1 PGRHP
6 RARHQRPHL
15 AGQLLMRGCL
25 LVSSLFVF
33 LAGTAVGFFAA
44 RTCCREE
51 PPPPRGV
58 RFGPP
63 FMGLDDLAP
72 FYTSEQVYKDLRL
85 DEGQRSKIEGL
96 FSDHK
101 KSVEK
106 AHQDSAK
113 LSEELRKGIYA
124 ILTPEQEKEFRKIR
138 EEYAV
143 REMESQVGQEI
154 LGLKR
159 DIPLTDEEEALV
171 RPIYLRAGPEQWE
184 LRRAPTADREGWQK
198 AWEDIRT
205 RRDDAIQKVLS
216 PEKFQKY
223 KEVKERSRRGG
234 RQD

>member
-1 PGRHP
+1 
-6 RARHQRPHL
+6 
-15 AGQLLMRGCL
+15 MRGWL

-33 LAGTAVGFFAA
+33 LAGTAVGFVAA
-44 RTCCREE
+44 RTCGTGEQRG
-51 PPPPRGV
+51 PRD
-58 RFGPP
+58 RPFGPP

-72 FYTSEQVYKDLRL
+72 FFTSEQVYKDLGL
-85 DEGQRSKIEGL
+85 DENQRSKIEGL

-101 KSVEK
+101 KRVGET
-106 AHQDSAK
+106 HQILAR
-113 LSEELRKGIYA
+113 LSEELREGIYA
-124 ILTPEQEKEFRKIR
+124 ILTPEQTKRFTEIR

-143 REMESQVGQEI
+143 REMEAQIGREI

-171 RPIYLRAGPEQWE
+171 RPIYLAAGHERWD
-184 LRRAPTADREGWQK
+184 LRKNQNPTGDRDREGWQK

-234 RQD
+234 RPDGLFKQRVEKKGS